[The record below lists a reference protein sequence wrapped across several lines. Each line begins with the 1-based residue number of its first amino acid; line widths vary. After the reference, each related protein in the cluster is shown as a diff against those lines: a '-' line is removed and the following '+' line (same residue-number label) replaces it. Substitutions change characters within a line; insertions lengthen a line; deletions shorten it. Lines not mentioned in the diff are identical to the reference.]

1 MEFDTKKYSA
11 EQIAWCKEYE
21 KETGFE
27 PLMCDFEAGNE
38 TFYEA
43 ARKSVGWFEDWA
55 IDALLRITRTAPPG
69 APDECGAC
77 GDGCETRGLCRL
89 ADESPKPEVDQ

>member
-1 MEFDTKKYSA
+1 MELDLTKYSA
-11 EQIAWCKEYE
+11 AQIAWCQKYYA
-21 KETGFE
+21 ETGFE

-55 IDALLRITRTAPPG
+55 NDALRRVT
-69 APDECGAC
+69 
-77 GDGCETRGLCRL
+77 
-89 ADESPKPEVDQ
+89 ADEIPGSPSMEGEP

>member
-1 MEFDTKKYSA
+1 MEFDTTKYSA
-11 EQIAWCKEYE
+11 AQIAWCHKYYG
-21 KETGFE
+21 ETGFE

-55 IDALLRITRTAPPG
+55 TEKLLRVTADAIPG
-69 APDECGAC
+69 SPNMEDE
-77 GDGCETRGLCRL
+77 
-89 ADESPKPEVDQ
+89 P

>member
-1 MEFDTKKYSA
+1 MEFDAKNYSA
-11 EQIAWCKEYE
+11 EQIAWCKKYE

-27 PLMCDFEAGNE
+27 PLMFDFEAGNE

-55 IDALLRITRTAPPG
+55 NDALLRVT
-69 APDECGAC
+69 
-77 GDGCETRGLCRL
+77 
-89 ADESPKPEVDQ
+89 ADEIPGSPNMDDEP

>member
-1 MEFDTKKYSA
+1 MDFST
-11 EQIAWCKEYE
+11 EQIAWCRKYK

-27 PLMCDFEAGNE
+27 PLMCDFVAGNE

-43 ARKSVGWFEDWA
+43 ARKSIGWFEDWA
-55 IDALLRITRTAPPG
+55 TDALLRITRKSPPG

-77 GDGCETRGLCRL
+77 GDGRETRGSCRL
-89 ADESPKPEVDQ
+89 ADELPKPEIER